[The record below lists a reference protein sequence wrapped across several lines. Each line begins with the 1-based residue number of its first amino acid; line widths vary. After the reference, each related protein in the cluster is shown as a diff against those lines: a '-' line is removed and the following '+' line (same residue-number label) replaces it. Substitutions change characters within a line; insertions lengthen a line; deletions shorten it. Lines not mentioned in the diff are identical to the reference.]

1 MTEYF
6 ALSEIDSA
14 IRRTRDLLWPFR
26 KGIWFRIALIAL
38 FIGWGG
44 AGFPQPTW
52 SSGSS
57 TTSDDLPMV
66 FMPEALP
73 DMAGLI
79 IAIVLL
85 IIALAL
91 LFMLIGSIFQFVFV
105 DCIRTGNVKI
115 REYFSPRAGMGI
127 RLFLFQIG
135 IAVLFLV
142 LLAALIIPLII
153 LAGGLA
159 GSAGGISLVLTLIL
173 FFPILIVLA
182 IIVGIIQ
189 LITIDFVVP
198 IMIQKDCG
206 VIDGWKEFYSIISRQ
221 WMQGIIYLVVRFL
234 AALGAGVVMI
244 LLTLLA
250 LGIVAIPFALIGL
263 FLYLLVQMANLSF
276 LLLLLIPYLIIAI
289 PVVLLI
295 SVPFVTFFRTYSL
308 AVLGRLD
315 SGYALLPEEEQAPA

>member
-1 MTEYF
+1 MTEYV

-26 KGIWFRIALIAL
+26 KGIWLRIALIAL

-52 SSGSS
+52 PSDSDFPSDAFTGFS
-57 TTSDDLPMV
+57 TPG
-66 FMPEALP
+66 ALP

-79 IAIVLL
+79 IAVFLL

-91 LFMLIGSIFQFVFV
+91 LYMLIGSIFQFVFV
-105 DCIRTGNVKI
+105 DCIRMRNVKI
-115 REYFSPRAGMGI
+115 RDYFSPRAGKGI

-135 IAVLFLV
+135 IAVLFLL
-142 LLAALIIPLII
+142 LLAALIIPFII
-153 LAGGLA
+153 LARGFA
-159 GSAGGISLVLTLIL
+159 FPAVVSLLLFLPVLI
-173 FFPILIVLA
+173 ILA

-206 VIDGWKEFYSIISRQ
+206 VIDGWKEFYSIISTQ
-221 WMQGIIYLVVRFL
+221 WMQGIIYLIVRFL

-250 LGIVAIPFALIGL
+250 LGIVAIPFLVVGFI
-263 FLYLLVQMANLSF
+263 LYAAMPMANISI
-276 LLLLLIPYLIIAI
+276 LLPLLIPYLIIAI

-315 SGYALLPEEEQAPA
+315 SGYALLPEEEEATG

>member
-26 KGIWFRIALIAL
+26 KGVWLRIALISL

-44 AGFPQPTW
+44 AGFPQPAW
-52 SSGSS
+52 SSE
-57 TTSDDLPMV
+57 SDFPSDAFDGFIVPD
-66 FMPEALP
+66 ALP

-79 IAIVLL
+79 IAIILL
-85 IIALAL
+85 IIACAL
-91 LFMLIGSIFQFVFV
+91 LFMLIGSILQFVFV
-105 DCIRTGNVKI
+105 DCIRTGDVKI
-115 REYFSPRAGMGI
+115 RESFSPRAGKGG

-135 IAVLFLV
+135 LAVLFLL

-153 LAGGLA
+153 MAGGLA
-159 GSAGGISLVLTLIL
+159 GPAGGISLVLTLL
-173 FFPILIVLA
+173 VFFPFLFILA
-182 IIVGIIQ
+182 IIIGIIQ

-198 IMIQKDCG
+198 IMIRKDCG
-206 VIDGWKEFYSIISRQ
+206 VIDGWKEFVGIISTQ

-234 AALGAGVVMI
+234 AALGAGIVMI

-250 LGIVAIPFALIGL
+250 LGIVGIPFAIIGFFL
-263 FLYLLVQMANLSF
+263 FLLVQMANIHL

-295 SVPFVTFFRTYSL
+295 SVPFITFFRIYSL
-308 AVLGRLD
+308 AVLGRLN
-315 SGYALLPEEEQAPA
+315 SGYALLPEEEQATG

>member
-1 MTEYF
+1 MTEYV

-26 KGIWFRIALIAL
+26 KGIWLRIALIAL

-52 SSGSS
+52 SSDSDFPSDAFTGFS
-57 TTSDDLPMV
+57 TPG
-66 FMPEALP
+66 ALP

-79 IAIVLL
+79 IAVFLL

-91 LFMLIGSIFQFVFV
+91 LYMLIGSIFQFVFV
-105 DCIRTGNVKI
+105 DCIRMRNVKI
-115 REYFSPRAGMGI
+115 RDYFSPRAGKGI

-135 IAVLFLV
+135 IAVLFLL
-142 LLAALIIPLII
+142 LLAALIIPFII
-153 LAGGLA
+153 LAGGFA
-159 GSAGGISLVLTLIL
+159 FPAVVSLLLFLPVLI
-173 FFPILIVLA
+173 ILA

-206 VIDGWKEFYSIISRQ
+206 VIDGWKEFYSIISTQ
-221 WMQGIIYLVVRFL
+221 WMQGIIYLIVRFL

-250 LGIVAIPFALIGL
+250 LGIVAIPFLVVGFI
-263 FLYLLVQMANLSF
+263 LYAAMPMANISI
-276 LLLLLIPYLIIAI
+276 LLPLLIPYLIIAI

-315 SGYALLPEEEQAPA
+315 SGYALLPEEEEATG

>member
-6 ALSEIDSA
+6 AFTELDSA

-26 KGIWFRIALIAL
+26 KGIWLRIALIAL

-52 SSGSS
+52 SSDNDFPTDAFTGFSAS
-57 TTSDDLPMV
+57 
-66 FMPEALP
+66 EALP

-105 DCIRTGNVKI
+105 DCLRTGNVKI

-159 GSAGGISLVLTLIL
+159 GPAGGISLVLTLIL

-182 IIVGIIQ
+182 ILVGIIQ

-250 LGIVAIPFALIGL
+250 LGIIAIPFALIGL
-263 FLYLLVQMANLSF
+263 FMYLLVQMANFSF

-315 SGYALLPEEEQAPA
+315 SGYAILPEEEQATN

>member
-1 MTEYF
+1 MTEYV

-26 KGIWFRIALIAL
+26 KGIWLRIALIAL

-52 SSGSS
+52 SSDSDFPSDAFTGFS
-57 TTSDDLPMV
+57 TPG
-66 FMPEALP
+66 ALP

-79 IAIVLL
+79 IAVFLL

-91 LFMLIGSIFQFVFV
+91 LYMLIGSIFQFVFV
-105 DCIRTGNVKI
+105 DCIRMRNVKI
-115 REYFSPRAGMGI
+115 RDYFSPRAGKGI

-135 IAVLFLV
+135 IAVLFLL
-142 LLAALIIPLII
+142 LLAALIIPFII
-153 LAGGLA
+153 LARGFA
-159 GSAGGISLVLTLIL
+159 FPAAVSLLLFLPVLI
-173 FFPILIVLA
+173 ILA

-189 LITIDFVVP
+189 VITIDFVVP

-206 VIDGWKEFYSIISRQ
+206 VIDGWKEFYSIISTQ
-221 WMQGIIYLVVRFL
+221 WMQGIIYLIVRFL

-250 LGIVAIPFALIGL
+250 LGIVAIPFLVVGFI
-263 FLYLLVQMANLSF
+263 LYAAMPMANISI
-276 LLLLLIPYLIIAI
+276 LLPLLIPYLIIAI

-315 SGYALLPEEEQAPA
+315 SGYALLPEEEEATG

>member
-1 MTEYF
+1 MTEYV

-26 KGIWFRIALIAL
+26 KGIWLRIALIAL

-52 SSGSS
+52 SSGNGSPS
-57 TTSDDLPMV
+57 GDHPMF
-66 FMPEALP
+66 FMPDALP

-79 IAIVLL
+79 IAVFLL

-105 DCIRTGNVKI
+105 DCIRTRNVKI
-115 REYFSPRAGMGI
+115 REYFRPRTEKGG

-135 IAVLFLV
+135 IAVLFLL
-142 LLAALIIPLII
+142 LLAALIIPFII
-153 LAGGLA
+153 LARGFA
-159 GSAGGISLVLTLIL
+159 FPAAVSLLLFLPVLI
-173 FFPILIVLA
+173 ILA

-206 VIDGWKEFYSIISRQ
+206 VIDGWKEFYSIISTQ
-221 WMQGIIYLVVRFL
+221 WMQGIIYLIVRFL

-250 LGIVAIPFALIGL
+250 LGIVAIPFLVVGFI
-263 FLYLLVQMANLSF
+263 LYAAMPMANISI
-276 LLLLLIPYLIIAI
+276 LLPLLIPYLIIAI

-315 SGYALLPEEEQAPA
+315 SGYALLPEEEEATG

>member
-1 MTEYF
+1 MTEYV

-26 KGIWFRIALIAL
+26 KGIWLRIALIAL

-52 SSGSS
+52 SSDSDFPSDAFTGFS
-57 TTSDDLPMV
+57 TPG
-66 FMPEALP
+66 ALP

-79 IAIVLL
+79 IAVFLL

-91 LFMLIGSIFQFVFV
+91 LYMLIGSIFQFVFV
-105 DCIRTGNVKI
+105 DCIRMRNVKI
-115 REYFSPRAGMGI
+115 RDYFSPRAGKGI

-135 IAVLFLV
+135 IAVLFLL
-142 LLAALIIPLII
+142 LLAALIIPFII
-153 LAGGLA
+153 LARGFA
-159 GSAGGISLVLTLIL
+159 FPAAVSLLLFLPVLI
-173 FFPILIVLA
+173 ILA

-206 VIDGWKEFYSIISRQ
+206 VIDGWKEFYSIISTQ
-221 WMQGIIYLVVRFL
+221 WMQGIIYLIVRFL

-250 LGIVAIPFALIGL
+250 LGIVAIPFLVVGFI
-263 FLYLLVQMANLSF
+263 LYAAMPMANISI
-276 LLLLLIPYLIIAI
+276 LLPLLIPYLIIAI

-315 SGYALLPEEEQAPA
+315 SGYALLPEEEEATG

>member
-1 MTEYF
+1 MTEYV

-26 KGIWFRIALIAL
+26 KGIWLRIALIAL

-52 SSGSS
+52 SSDSDFPSDAFTGFS
-57 TTSDDLPMV
+57 TPG
-66 FMPEALP
+66 ALP

-79 IAIVLL
+79 IAVFLL

-91 LFMLIGSIFQFVFV
+91 LYMLIGSIFQFVFV
-105 DCIRTGNVKI
+105 DCIRMRNVKI
-115 REYFSPRAGMGI
+115 RDYFSPRAGKGI

-135 IAVLFLV
+135 IAVLFLL
-142 LLAALIIPLII
+142 LLAALIIPFII
-153 LAGGLA
+153 LARGFA
-159 GSAGGISLVLTLIL
+159 FPAVVSLLLFLPVLI
-173 FFPILIVLA
+173 ILA

-206 VIDGWKEFYSIISRQ
+206 VIDGWKEFYSIISTQ
-221 WMQGIIYLVVRFL
+221 WMQGIIYLIVRFL

-250 LGIVAIPFALIGL
+250 LGIVAIPFLVVGFI
-263 FLYLLVQMANLSF
+263 LYAAMPMANISI
-276 LLLLLIPYLIIAI
+276 LLPLLIPYLIIAI

-315 SGYALLPEEEQAPA
+315 SGYALLPEEEEATG

>member
-6 ALSEIDSA
+6 AFTELDSA
-14 IRRTRDLLWPFR
+14 IRRTRDLLWPFQ
-26 KGIWFRIALIAL
+26 KGIWLRIALIAL

-52 SSGSS
+52 SSDNDFP
-57 TTSDDLPMV
+57 SDAFTGFSAPD
-66 FMPEALP
+66 ALP

-79 IAIVLL
+79 IALIFL
-85 IIALAL
+85 IIACAL

-105 DCIRTGNVKI
+105 DCIRTRNVRI
-115 REYFSPRAGMGI
+115 REYFSPRAGKGV

-135 IAVLFLV
+135 IAVLFL
-142 LLAALIIPLII
+142 LILAALIIPLII
-153 LAGGLA
+153 LAGGFAFPTAL
-159 GSAGGISLVLTLIL
+159 SLIL
-173 FFPILIVLA
+173 FLPFLIILA

-189 LITIDFVVP
+189 MITIDFVVP
-198 IMIQKDCG
+198 IMIRKDCG
-206 VIDGWKEFYSIISRQ
+206 VIDGWKEFYGIISTQ

-234 AALGAGVVMI
+234 AALGAGIVMI

-250 LGIVAIPFALIGL
+250 LGIVAIPFAIIGL
-263 FLYLLVQMANLSF
+263 FLYAAMQMANISL

-289 PVVLLI
+289 PIVLLI

-308 AVLGRLD
+308 AVLGRLN
-315 SGYALLPEEEQAPA
+315 SGYALLPEEEQAME